1 MKKLILLIL
10 IASLLTSCGAKPSG
24 TPDDIP
30 GTDDTSSIEITET
43 EETEPETTT
52 EPATT
57 TEETTEEVTETTIP
71 ETTAEETTAEPVFD
85 PENLMGGTLLCKGK
99 ECNLVQFDDHISI
112 IDADGEHETDLPM
125 EEYIWFAE
133 DRGGFQ
139 AFSKSHVMYTV
150 YYQPMYSDNYEFIGN
165 KIESHELRIDDI
177 GEFNEYTYYSIERP
191 SGYSVL
197 VDKDDNV
204 IMSTTEGYTV
214 SNGWLIEGGHAEYHW
229 SAAYSENLT
238 KVTSDDWDCR
248 LGPLEDG
255 RIVVGDK
262 TSFSIKKQPDGATE
276 AKYDGFDEVYYITY
290 DKVFVQKDGHIL
302 LMNINGTPDV
312 DFGEFDPG
320 ENAYPVYFQT
330 GYGTETAYIRS
341 DEKNE
346 NGDYDYQEITFDG
359 KYYYITFENVKTPDM
374 SPDSH
379 GTSVEF
385 YYIPDTGDSGRLDN
399 VEIGAIEKPV
409 LYLYPTAPTEVT
421 VTFAH
426 PELLTTVY
434 PEYRDGWR
442 MFVQNNGTMTEIGKT
457 REYYALY
464 WEERPTEP
472 YEFTEGF
479 YVDKNYPEFL
489 EEKLS
494 ELGLT
499 DREANEFIMY
509 WLPVLEKNGRNLV
522 AFETTESREYANKLQ
537 ITPMPDSLLRI
548 SIHIKKVDSDPGLPE
563 QKLPCF
569 LRKGFTAV
577 EWGGQVHT

>member
-10 IASLLTSCGAKPSG
+10 TASLLTSCGAKTSG

-30 GTDDTSSIEITET
+30 GTDDTSSTEMTET
-43 EETEPETTT
+43 VETEPETTT

-57 TEETTEEVTETTIP
+57 AEETTEEVTETTIP
-71 ETTAEETTAEPVFD
+71 ETTSEETTAEPVFD
-85 PENLMGGTLLCKGK
+85 PENLMGGTLLCKGEK
-99 ECNLVQFDDHISI
+99 CNLVQFDDHISI

-125 EEYIWFAE
+125 EEYIWTDGSWNFLLLTKSYKMYNAYV
-133 DRGGFQ
+133 DNDGRGVCEESILDGSGKYHDYKFFNFSHYTGRPVLLNKSDEVVLTSFNGF
-139 AFSKSHVMYTV
+139 
-150 YYQPMYSDNYEFIGN
+150 
-165 KIESHELRIDDI
+165 
-177 GEFNEYTYYSIERP
+177 
-191 SGYSVL
+191 SV
-197 VDKDDNV
+197 V
-204 IMSTTEGYTV
+204 
-214 SNGWLIEGGHAEYHW
+214 NGWLIDGDVSYHW
-229 SAAYSENLT
+229 VGAYSEDLT
-238 KVTSDDWDCR
+238 KVTPDECYGRIS
-248 LGPLEDG
+248 PLEDG
-255 RIVVGDK
+255 RIIVGED
-262 TSFSIKKQPDGATE
+262 TSFKICKQPDGAIE
-276 AKYDGFDEVYYITY
+276 SEHGGYDKIWFVAD
-290 DKVFVQKDGHIL
+290 DKVFVQKDGHL
-302 LMNINGTPDV
+302 LLANIDGTTEI
-312 DFGEFDPG
+312 DFGEFAPG
-320 ENAYPVYFQT
+320 DGADVVVYQS
-330 GYGTETAYIRS
+330 GHGQGTALVPS
-341 DEKNE
+341 DETDE
-346 NGDYDYQEITFDG
+346 NGNSVLDRITFDG
-359 KYYYITFENVKTPDM
+359 EYYYVTFDNVRTPEM
-374 SPDSH
+374 PPEQY
-379 GTSVEF
+379 GMGVEY
-385 YYIPDTGDSGRLDN
+385 YYIPDTGESGRIDN
-399 VEIGAIEKPV
+399 VVIGAFEKPV

-421 VTFAH
+421 VAFAH

>member
-10 IASLLTSCGAKPSG
+10 TASLLTSCGAKPSG

-30 GTDDTSSIEITET
+30 GTDDTSSTEMTET
-43 EETEPETTT
+43 VETEPETTT

-57 TEETTEEVTETTIP
+57 VGETTEEVTETTIP
-71 ETTAEETTAEPVFD
+71 ETTAGETTAEPVFD
-85 PENLMGGTLLCKGK
+85 PDNLMGGTLLCPGDDS
-99 ECNLVQFDDHISI
+99 NLVQYDDHISI
-112 IDADGEHETDLPM
+112 IDADGEHKIDLPM
-125 EEYIWFAE
+125 QEYIWTYKNWN
-133 DRGGFQ
+133 GFLLLT
-139 AFSKSHVMYTV
+139 KSRIMYNV
-150 YYQPMYSDNYEFIGN
+150 YVNNDGIAVYKESD
-165 KIESHELRIDDI
+165 IEETGKFHD
-177 GEFNEYTYYSIERP
+177 YTYYNFSRYTGKPVLLNKSDEVVLT
-191 SGYSVL
+191 SFYGFSV
-197 VDKDDNV
+197 V
-204 IMSTTEGYTV
+204 
-214 SNGWLIEGGHAEYHW
+214 NGWLIDGDVYYHW
-229 SAAYSENLT
+229 RSAYSENLT
-238 KVTSDDWDCR
+238 KVTPDECFNRIS
-248 LGPLEDG
+248 PLDDG
-255 RIVVGDK
+255 RIIVGET
-262 TSFSIKKQPDGATE
+262 TSFKVCKQPDGE
-276 AKYDGFDEVYYITY
+276 IESEHGGYDRIWSVAN

-302 LMNINGTPDV
+302 LVNKDGMTAV
-312 DFGEFDPG
+312 DFGEFSPG
-320 ENAYPVYFQT
+320 DGANVV
-330 GYGTETAYIRS
+330 GYQSGWGSDAMYVQS
-341 DEKNE
+341 DETDE
-346 NGDYDYQEITFDG
+346 NGNSVSDKITFDG
-359 KYYYITFENVKTPDM
+359 EYYYVTFDNVRTPEM
-374 SPDSH
+374 PPDQY
-379 GTSVEF
+379 GIGVEF
-385 YYIPDTGDSGRLDN
+385 YYIPVTGESGRIDN
-399 VEIGAIEKPV
+399 VVIGAIEKPV
-409 LYLYPTAPTEVT
+409 LYLYPIAPTEVT

-442 MFVQNNGTMTEIGKT
+442 MFVQNDGTMTEIGKT

-537 ITPMPDSLLRI
+537 ITPKPDSLLRI

>member
-24 TPDDIP
+24 TPNDIP

-43 EETEPETTT
+43 EETEPETIT

-57 TEETTEEVTETTIP
+57 TEETTEEVTETTIQ

-85 PENLMGGTLLCKGK
+85 PDNLMGGTLLCKGEK
-99 ECNLVQFDDHISI
+99 CNLVQFDDHISI
-112 IDADGEHETDLPM
+112 IDADGEHLSDLPM
-125 EEYIWFAE
+125 QEYIWIE
-133 DRGGFQ
+133 EIWDGFQ
-139 AFSKSHVMYTV
+139 LLSKSHTMYIAFVDDDGNAAYEEPELKGTGQFHDYI
-150 YYQPMYSDNYEFIGN
+150 YYNYS
-165 KIESHELRIDDI
+165 R
-177 GEFNEYTYYSIERP
+177 YT
-191 SGYSVL
+191 GGSVL
-197 VDKDDNV
+197 LNKSDEVVLTSFDGFSV
-204 IMSTTEGYTV
+204 Q
-214 SNGWLIEGGHAEYHW
+214 NGWLIDGDVPYHW
-229 SAAYSENLT
+229 NAAYSENLT
-238 KVTSDDWDCR
+238 KVTSDDWDCHM
-248 LGPLEDG
+248 GPLDDG
-255 RIVVGDK
+255 RIVVGDE
-262 TSFSIKKQPDGATE
+262 TSFSIRKQPDGAIE
-276 AKYDGFDEVYYITY
+276 AEYGGFDKVWYIAY
-290 DKVFVQKDGHIL
+290 DCVFVQNGEHLL
-302 LMNINGTPDV
+302 LMNIDGTTAA
-312 DFGEFDPG
+312 DFGE
-320 ENAYPVYFQT
+320 
-330 GYGTETAYIRS
+330 TEFTEYTYLDSYQSGWIPSEEDSA
-341 DEKNE
+341 EKNKVE
-346 NGDYDYQEITFDG
+346 YYYVTFDG
-359 KYYYITFENVKTPDM
+359 LKTKHL
-374 SPDSH
+374 DSH
-379 GTSVEF
+379 GNEMCIEYS
-385 YYIPDTGDSGRLDN
+385 YNPSTGVSEHVYRELVG
-399 VEIGAIEKPV
+399 GIEKPV

-442 MFVQNNGTMTEIGKT
+442 MFVQNDGTMTEIGKT

-494 ELGLT
+494 ELGFT

-537 ITPMPDSLLRI
+537 IDPAPDPLLRI
-548 SIHIKKVDSDPGLPE
+548 AIHIKKVDSDPGLPE

>member
-1 MKKLILLIL
+1 MKKIIAAMIILLL
-10 IASLLTSCGAKPSG
+10 MTGCGLLQTVQPEDSTTG
-24 TPDDIP
+24 TE
-30 GTDDTSSIEITET
+30 DTSSIETDT
-43 EETEPETTT
+43 GTTADNETTT
-52 EPATT
+52 ADTT
-57 TEETTEEVTETTIP
+57 ADDKTTDETTSPEAREEYK
-71 ETTAEETTAEPVFD
+71 
-85 PENLMGGTLLCKGK
+85 GGAVICRGEKTV
-99 ECNLVQFDDHISI
+99 LVQYDDRISI
-112 IDADGEHETDLPM
+112 YDGDTEFVSDLPVQ
-125 EEYIWFAE
+125 EYVWAKE
-133 DRGGFQ
+133 RWYGFQ
-139 AFSKSHVMYTV
+139 VFSKSRVMYNVSMDVDGKATSTPANLLASGE
-150 YYQPMYSDNYEFIGN
+150 YYDYSYYIYDRYEC
-165 KIESHELRIDDI
+165 ESVIVDKHDKVLL
-177 GEFNEYTYYSIERP
+177 SSP
-191 SGYSVL
+191 SGFSI
-197 VDKDDNV
+197 K
-204 IMSTTEGYTV
+204 
-214 SNGWLIEGGHAEYHW
+214 NGWLLDGDNYYHW
-229 SAAYSENLT
+229 TNAYSENLT
-238 KVTSDDWDCR
+238 KVTPEDSR
-248 LGPLEDG
+248 NLIGPLEDG
-255 RIVVGDK
+255 RIIIGER
-262 TSFSIKKQPDGATE
+262 TSFKVRKQPDGAIE
-276 AKYDGFDEVYYITY
+276 SEHDGYDKVWYVAK
-290 DKVFVQKDGHIL
+290 DKVFVQKDGHMYL
-302 LMNINGTPDV
+302 V
-312 DFGEFDPG
+312 DIDGNTVTDYGEFVTDDEAFVIG
-320 ENAYPVYFQT
+320 YQS
-330 GYGTETAYIRS
+330 GYGNDMIMTYDPADTDETGSAKTS
-341 DEKNE
+341 TVQFDEDFYCVTIEGVRK
-346 NGDYDYQEITFDG
+346 
-359 KYYYITFENVKTPDM
+359 PDPAPGY
-374 SPDSH
+374 S
-379 GTSVEF
+379 TNCVEF
-385 YYIPDTGDSGRLDN
+385 YYIPSTGESGRIDN
-399 VEIGAIEKPV
+399 VLIGAIEKPV

-537 ITPMPDSLLRI
+537 IDPAPDSLLRI

>member
-85 PENLMGGTLLCKGK
+85 PDNLMGGTLLCKGE

-125 EEYIWFAE
+125 EEYIWTNGSWDFLLLTKSYKMYNAYVDNDGRGVCE
-133 DRGGFQ
+133 ESILDGSGGYIAVDQPAIHNRKSIEARQNNLVGFIQQDR
-139 AFSKSHVMYTV
+139 SSRVMREIK
-150 YYQPMYSDNYEFIGN
+150 EFI
-165 KIESHELRIDDI
+165 I
-177 GEFNEYTYYSIERP
+177 
-191 SGYSVL
+191 
-197 VDKDDNV
+197 V
-204 IMSTTEGYTV
+204 IS
-214 SNGWLIEGGHAEYHW
+214 YHW
-229 SAAYSENLT
+229 VGAYSEDLT
-238 KVTSDDWDCR
+238 KVTPDECYGRIS
-248 LGPLEDG
+248 PLEDG
-255 RIVVGDK
+255 RIIVGED
-262 TSFSIKKQPDGATE
+262 TSFKICKQPDGAIE
-276 AKYDGFDEVYYITY
+276 SEHGGYDKIWFVAD
-290 DKVFVQKDGHIL
+290 DKVFVQKDGHL
-302 LMNINGTPDV
+302 LLANIDGTTEI
-312 DFGEFDPG
+312 DFGEFAPG
-320 ENAYPVYFQT
+320 DRADVVVYQS
-330 GYGTETAYIRS
+330 GHGHGTAYVPS
-341 DEKNE
+341 DETDE
-346 NGDYDYQEITFDG
+346 NGNRVYEQITFDG
-359 KYYYITFENVKTPDM
+359 NYYYVTFDNVRTPEM
-374 SPDSH
+374 PPEQY
-379 GTSVEF
+379 GMGVEY
-385 YYIPDTGDSGRLDN
+385 YYIPDTGESGRIDN
-399 VEIGAIEKPV
+399 VEIGAFEKPV

-442 MFVQNNGTMTEIGKT
+442 MFVQNDGTMTEIGKT

-563 QKLPCF
+563 QKLPIF
-569 LRKGFTAV
+569 KRIGFAAV
-577 EWGGQVHT
+577 EWGGRVH